1 MTVIH
6 DITMDLLRPG
16 VRPLVCAVQ
25 GEACSRVLCFHLKQ
39 DGTAFSLPEG
49 VRAAVRF
56 GKSDGTGG
64 IYDTLPDG
72 TAACSVSANTV
83 SVTLAPQVLT
93 CPGPVQLQPELT
105 LEGRLLCGFTV
116 CVLVEAD
123 PSAGADKSEDYYNW
137 QQVTVAAVEDYLRN
151 KADFESLVAQ
161 SLTVRTAF
169 LGSGEETVQL
179 TCSALLPWAQ
189 SEEVSVGSLHYC
201 TSDGVW
207 YQCTARGTTWDC
219 WEPLGENVALEE
231 TVRALVQ
238 QVDSLEFDLAYFH
251 EVCLPEQKL
260 TDFAQDPAGGSCLV
274 STLPGDLGL
283 IVGETYQVLF
293 DGVEYPCVC
302 FGTVSNADGTLTL
315 SGALLGN
322 PAIFNGTLE
331 STGEPFLISSGA
343 TGTDIRCASGES
355 HTVGIYRVVEKSEL
369 PAIGYN
375 DDGKI
380 LQVQNGEYVL
390 AELPESGD
398 SGETT
403 ESDTQEV
410 LILEEQTLEGFT
422 YSADYAAY
430 VSDYVSPANFVLI
443 PGEMYRVMWEDA
455 EYKCKAYSF
464 EYNGW
469 AITAIGNGTSMG
481 QLGDGEPF
489 FIIYNETADCTQM
502 FADVEGGKE
511 AYKVGI
517 WHIIQAPT
525 LPAVSSADNG
535 KILQVVDGAW
545 AAVAVA
551 DSAVKTYVDDY
562 ISSALEGDY

>member
-25 GEACSRVLCFHLKQ
+25 GEACSRVLCFHLNQ

-169 LGSGEETVQL
+169 LGFGEETVQL

-189 SEEVSVGSLHYC
+189 GEEAPVGSLHYC

-219 WEPLGENVALEE
+219 WEPLGENAALEE

-302 FGTVSNADGTLTL
+302 FGTVANADGTLTL

-331 STGEPFLISSGA
+331 STGEPFLISSGT

-390 AELPESGD
+390 AELPES
-398 SGETT
+398 E
-403 ESDTQEV
+403 
-410 LILEEQTLEGFT
+410 
-422 YSADYAAY
+422 
-430 VSDYVSPANFVLI
+430 
-443 PGEMYRVMWEDA
+443 
-455 EYKCKAYSF
+455 
-464 EYNGW
+464 
-469 AITAIGNGTSMG
+469 GNGTSEIAIWEETVCDG
-481 QLGDGEPF
+481 FAYNEEFGGYVYNINPSPFTLILGESYRVVWDAESYTCVAQSTGDGSLSLGDLTYVGLSGNGEPF
-489 FIIYNETADCTQM
+489 IIGWSEYGVSLFSAD
-502 FADVEGGKE
+502 ADASHAV
-511 AYKVGI
+511 AIY
-517 WHIIQAPT
+517 QANAAPE
-525 LPAVSSADNG
+525 LPSVTTEDNG